1 MPTWNPIC
9 VSADAIADVADV
21 AAADVA
27 ISNDAVS
34 YILVQAMVRKEEE

>member
-9 VSADAIADVADV
+9 VSADAIADVA
-21 AAADVA
+21 AADDVA

-34 YILVQAMVRKEEE
+34 YILMQAMVINEEE